1 MSTLK
6 SPSFEG
12 DIFQNHSFS
21 VKNNRIYE
29 VHEQSINVLQG
40 GTTNNHLVEE
50 IRILIDEGTIAM
62 NFTNT
67 LPTTNK
73 IVISHSSREFS
84 TRLMEITLGIT
95 GQAAVSL
102 MAYVSTTTTATTS
115 SSSSLRGLNFV
126 VAANAVGFIA
136 TFLGMWL
143 SKKNK
148 KTKQVAA
155 ASVVAGKIGGVAA
168 ACAIIVAMGMFLP
181 ANVIYLCGL
190 LDFDAS
196 SPLLLLLLLKLFLLL
211 ISTISC

>member
-1 MSTLK
+1 MSTLE

-12 DIFQNHSFS
+12 YIFQNHSFS
-21 VKNNRIYE
+21 VKNNPIYE
-29 VHEQSINVLQG
+29 VYEERINVLQG

-50 IRILIDEGTIAM
+50 IRILIDEETIEM

-95 GQAAVSL
+95 GQAGVSL
-102 MAYVSTTTTATTS
+102 MAYVSTTTTTTS
-115 SSSSLRGLNFV
+115 SSSSLRGLNLV
-126 VAANAVGFIA
+126 VAGNAVGFIA

-155 ASVVAGKIGGVAA
+155 ASVVAGKTGGVAA

-181 ANVIYLCGL
+181 ANVIYMWFIGFLC
-190 LDFDAS
+190 
-196 SPLLLLLLLKLFLLL
+196 LFPAVVVAF
-211 ISTISC
+211 S

>member
-1 MSTLK
+1 MSTLE

-21 VKNNRIYE
+21 VKNNPIYE
-29 VHEQSINVLQG
+29 VSEQRINVLQD
-40 GTTNNHLVEE
+40 GTTNNHRMNNVVEE
-50 IRILIDEGTIAM
+50 IRILIDEETIAM

-102 MAYVSTTTTATTS
+102 MAYVSTTTATTS
-115 SSSSLRGLNFV
+115 SSRSLRGLNFMV
-126 VAANAVGFIA
+126 TANAVGFIA
-136 TFLGMWL
+136 SFLGMWL

-148 KTKQVAA
+148 KTKRVAA
-155 ASVVAGKIGGVAA
+155 ASVVAGKTGGVAT
-168 ACAIIVAMGMFLP
+168 ACAMIIAMGMFLP
-181 ANVIYLCGL
+181 ANVISIIWTFSIWVGPIKKGMGL
-190 LDFDAS
+190 LGLVRAE
-196 SPLLLLLLLKLFLLL
+196 LA
-211 ISTISC
+211 

>member
-1 MSTLK
+1 MSTLE

-21 VKNNRIYE
+21 VKNNPIYE
-29 VHEQSINVLQG
+29 VYEESINVLQG

-50 IRILIDEGTIAM
+50 IRILIDEETIEM

-73 IVISHSSREFS
+73 IVISDSSREFS

-102 MAYVSTTTTATTS
+102 MAYVSTTTATTS

-155 ASVVAGKIGGVAA
+155 ASVVAGKTGVVAT

-181 ANVIYLCGL
+181 ANVISMWFIGFLC
-190 LDFDAS
+190 
-196 SPLLLLLLLKLFLLL
+196 LFHAAVVAFA
-211 ISTISC
+211 

>member
-1 MSTLK
+1 MSTLE

-12 DIFQNHSFS
+12 YIFQNRLFS
-21 VKNNRIYE
+21 VKNNPIYE
-29 VHEQSINVLQG
+29 VYEERINVLQG

-50 IRILIDEGTIAM
+50 IRILIDEETIEM

-102 MAYVSTTTTATTS
+102 MAYVSTTTA
-115 SSSSLRGLNFV
+115 SSSSLRGLNLV
-126 VAANAVGFIA
+126 VAGNAVGFIA

-143 SKKNK
+143 RKKNK

-168 ACAIIVAMGMFLP
+168 ACAIIVATGMFLP
-181 ANVIYLCGL
+181 ANVISMWFIGFLCL
-190 LDFDAS
+190 CPAAVVAFAY
-196 SPLLLLLLLKLFLLL
+196 
-211 ISTISC
+211 

>member
-1 MSTLK
+1 MSTLE

-21 VKNNRIYE
+21 VKNNPIYE
-29 VHEQSINVLQG
+29 VYEESINVLQG

-50 IRILIDEGTIAM
+50 IRILIDEETIEM
-62 NFTNT
+62 NFTNS

-102 MAYVSTTTTATTS
+102 MAYVSTTTATTS
-115 SSSSLRGLNFV
+115 SSSSLRGLNLV
-126 VAANAVGFIA
+126 VAGNAVGFIA

-143 SKKNK
+143 SKNNK

-155 ASVVAGKIGGVAA
+155 ASVVAGKTGGVAT

-181 ANVIYLCGL
+181 ANVISIWFIGFLC
-190 LDFDAS
+190 
-196 SPLLLLLLLKLFLLL
+196 LFPAAVVAFA
-211 ISTISC
+211 

>member
-1 MSTLK
+1 MSTLE

-12 DIFQNHSFS
+12 DIFQNHLFS
-21 VKNNRIYE
+21 VKNNPIYE
-29 VHEQSINVLQG
+29 VSEQRINVLQD
-40 GTTNNHLVEE
+40 GTTNNHSMNNVVEE
-50 IRILIDEGTIAM
+50 IRILIDEETIAM

-73 IVISHSSREFS
+73 IVISHSLREFS

-115 SSSSLRGLNFV
+115 SSRSLRGLNFV

-143 SKKNK
+143 SKKSK
-148 KTKQVAA
+148 KMKQVAG
-155 ASVVAGKIGGVAA
+155 ASVVAGTTGGVAA

-181 ANVIYLCGL
+181 ANVISMWFIGFLC
-190 LDFDAS
+190 
-196 SPLLLLLLLKLFLLL
+196 LFPAAVVAF
-211 ISTISC
+211 S

>member
-1 MSTLK
+1 MSSLE

-21 VKNNRIYE
+21 VKNNPIYE
-29 VHEQSINVLQG
+29 ERINVLQG

-50 IRILIDEGTIAM
+50 IRILIDEETIEM

-102 MAYVSTTTTATTS
+102 MAYVSTTATTS
-115 SSSSLRGLNFV
+115 FSRPLRGLNFV

-143 SKKNK
+143 STKSKKR
-148 KTKQVAA
+148 KQVAA
-155 ASVVAGKIGGVAA
+155 ASVIAGKTGGVAT

-181 ANVIYLCGL
+181 ANVISMWFIGFLC
-190 LDFDAS
+190 
-196 SPLLLLLLLKLFLLL
+196 LFPAAVVAFA
-211 ISTISC
+211 